1 MKTIIILLS
10 SLLFTFTAYAT
21 NCHKEVGHSHDEVT
35 TNGLSSGEITDNFIN
50 INVNGMVC
58 DFCAQSIEKV
68 FMKRIEVKGINVNLE
83 DQKVV
88 IYLELILNLPLKVP
102 FNHLQYKLI
111 FKFKIFY
118 NLMPTIL
125 KLVLM
130 QMQDNLII

>member
-1 MKTIIILLS
+1 MKILVILLC
-10 SLLFTFTAYAT
+10 SLLFAFTTHAT
-21 NCHKEVGHSHDEVT
+21 NSNKEDGHSHDEVT

-88 IYLELILNLPLKVP
+88 IYLEKETDIEDTTIST
-102 FNHLQYKLI
+102 I
-111 FKFKIFY
+111 FEDAGY
-118 NLMPTIL
+118 TVETI
-125 KLVLM
+125 
-130 QMQDNLII
+130 NRNS

>member
-10 SLLFTFTAYAT
+10 SLLFTFTTYAT
-21 NCHKEVGHSHDEVT
+21 NCHKEGGHAHDEVT
-35 TNGLSSGEITDNFIN
+35 TNGLSSGEITNNIIN

-88 IYLELILNLPLKVP
+88 IYLDKETDIEDATIST
-102 FNHLQYKLI
+102 I
-111 FKFKIFY
+111 FEDAGY
-118 NLMPTIL
+118 SVETINR
-125 KLVLM
+125 KS
-130 QMQDNLII
+130 

>member
-1 MKTIIILLS
+1 MKILVILLS

-21 NCHKEVGHSHDEVT
+21 NCHKEGGHAHDEV
-35 TNGLSSGEITDNFIN
+35 GLSSGEITDNIIN

-88 IYLELILNLPLKVP
+88 IYLDKETDIEDATIST
-102 FNHLQYKLI
+102 I
-111 FKFKIFY
+111 FEDAGY
-118 NLMPTIL
+118 SVETI
-125 KLVLM
+125 
-130 QMQDNLII
+130 NRNS

>member
-1 MKTIIILLS
+1 LLNVFKGENMKTIIIFLS

-21 NCHKEVGHSHDEVT
+21 NCHKEDGHSHDEVT
-35 TNGLSSGEITDNFIN
+35 TNGLSSGEITDNIIN

-88 IYLELILNLPLKVP
+88 IYLEKETDIEDAIIST
-102 FNHLQYKLI
+102 I
-111 FKFKIFY
+111 FKDAGY
-118 NLMPTIL
+118 SVETINR
-125 KLVLM
+125 KS
-130 QMQDNLII
+130 

>member
-21 NCHKEVGHSHDEVT
+21 NCHKEGGHAH
-35 TNGLSSGEITDNFIN
+35 TNVLSSGEITNNIIN

-88 IYLELILNLPLKVP
+88 IYLDKETDIEDATIST
-102 FNHLQYKLI
+102 I
-111 FKFKIFY
+111 FEDAGY
-118 NLMPTIL
+118 SVETI
-125 KLVLM
+125 
-130 QMQDNLII
+130 NRNS